1 MTARPAPVPG
11 GPDHVDAGAYVLG
24 LLEPAERAAFEEH
37 LAGCPQCAAQV
48 AELGRVES
56 VLAEYAAS
64 AAALGLDPAG
74 PSPAPGPALLDRL
87 VAEVSAGRRRSR
99 ARRLVLALAAAA
111 MVAAGPA
118 VTAAVVGGGATPA
131 VVAVAQQFSA
141 TDPNTGARAAVAVDG
156 TTWGS
161 RVTLELKGVQ
171 GPLTCTLVAVSHA
184 GERQTVTTWSV
195 PAEGYGAPDGT
206 DTHTLHTGGG
216 TALQPGEIDH
226 FEVRVQG
233 TGTVLVS
240 VPAHRA

>member
-1 MTARPAPVPG
+1 MTDRPDPAPG

-37 LAGCPQCAAQV
+37 LTGCPRCAEQV
-48 AELGRVES
+48 AELGPVEP
-56 VLAEYAAS
+56 VLAGYAAS
-64 AAALGLDPAG
+64 AAAFGLDPAG
-74 PSPAPGPALLDRL
+74 PPPGPDSALLERL
-87 VAEVSAGRRRSR
+87 VTEVSAGRRRGR
-99 ARRLVLALAAAA
+99 VRRLVLALAATA
-111 MVAAGPA
+111 MVAAGPV
-118 VTAAVVGGGATPA
+118 VTAAVVGGSAAPA

-141 TDPNTGARAAVAVDG
+141 TDPNTGARAVVGVDG

-161 RVTLELKGVQ
+161 RVTLELSEVR

-184 GERQTVTTWSV
+184 GERQTVTTWNV
-195 PAEGYGAPDGT
+195 PADGYGAQPDSR
-206 DTHTLHTGGG
+206 DALHTGGG
-216 TALQPGEIDH
+216 TALQPGQIDR